1 MKTQFLKSLT
11 ILSLISLICSCAPS
25 DSIKRLFLVDIS
37 KSNLVKMDDI
47 LNKVNTIY
55 FESNPND
62 QFRIVFFSSR
72 KYLVYDGGR
81 FSKDR
86 EFLPLLRKGR
96 IEAEK
101 IQVAEGTSFE
111 ILRSEVESSRDS
123 QIYVFTDG
131 FFEKSKLSQIKLNN
145 SNIEFFGVS
154 IENNEKLLELFEDNS
169 KVKFNF

>member
-1 MKTQFLKSLT
+1 
-11 ILSLISLICSCAPS
+11 
-25 DSIKRLFLVDIS
+25 
-37 KSNLVKMDDI
+37 
-47 LNKVNTIY
+47 
-55 FESNPND
+55 
-62 QFRIVFFSSR
+62 VFFSSR